1 MDDKVVALLVTH
13 QELSDIRQA
22 LIRYHSEWQDS
33 LELNLLRSSDTNLCN
48 SQSQALIEIENLQR
62 KCRLVQEHQFDNINA
77 TY

>member
-1 MDDKVVALLVTH
+1 MEDKLVSLLVTH

-33 LELNLLRSSDTNLCN
+33 LELNLLRGGDTNICN
-48 SQSQALIEIENLQR
+48 SQSQVLIEIENLQR
-62 KCRLVQEHQFDNINA
+62 KCRLVQENGFDSSNT

>member
-1 MDDKVVALLVTH
+1 MEDKLVALLVTH

-22 LIRYHSEWQDS
+22 LVAYHSEWQDS
-33 LELNLLRSSDTNLCN
+33 LELNLLRSGDTNLCN

-62 KCRLVQEHQFDNINA
+62 KCRLVQEHQFDNRNT